1 MAASEVPIDGF
12 CDPAFEP
19 VREAFRENFDQFDEV
34 GASVALRIHGRQVLD
49 LWGGWRDEEK
59 TRLWEKDTLVNCYS
73 VGKGITAILVLALVG
88 QRRLDPDQPMA
99 AVWPEFAAA
108 GKEKVTLRQIL
119 AHQGGLP
126 ALREELPD
134 KALSDW
140 RRITTAL
147 AAQEPFWEPGTA
159 HGYHVNTHGFLTGEM
174 ARRASGAPSFRR
186 ALRDVLTQPL
196 EAEFHIGL
204 PLYAHRL
211 CADIIGGTARP
222 IDIAHARDFVAPPSG
237 DAATD
242 EMKFKAYFNPP
253 AITGQGVINSSWW
266 RSLQIP
272 STNGHA
278 TARAVT
284 RIYAAALDGSL
295 FPQSVLD
302 DACTP
307 QVDGLDRILDR
318 PTRFGLGFQL
328 AQDSRPIG
336 PNARTFGHFGYGG
349 SLGFADP
356 DTGLA
361 FAYVMNRPGERWQS
375 PRAGALIDA
384 AYACL

>member
-1 MAASEVPIDGF
+1 MAASAVPIDGF
-12 CDPAFEP
+12 CDPAFER

-34 GASVALRIHGRQVLD
+34 GAAVAVYIGGRQVLD
-49 LWGGWRDEEK
+49 LWGGWRDEAK
-59 TRLWEKDTLVNCYS
+59 TRPWEKNTLVNAYS

-88 QRRLDPDQPMA
+88 QRRLDPDQA
-99 AVWPEFAAA
+99 VTAVWPEFGAA
-108 GKEKVTLRQIL
+108 GKDKITLRQIL

-134 KALSDW
+134 EALSDW
-140 RRITTAL
+140 QRITASL

-186 ALRDVLTQPL
+186 ALREVLTQSL
-196 EAEFHIGL
+196 DAEFHIGL

-211 CADIIGGTARP
+211 CADIIGVMARP
-222 IDIAHARDFVAPPSG
+222 IDIAHARKFVAPPSG
-237 DAATD
+237 DPATD
-242 EMKFKAYFNPP
+242 EMKFKAYFNPS
-253 AITGQGVINSSWW
+253 AITGQGVVNSSWW

-272 STNGHA
+272 STNGHG
-278 TARAVT
+278 TARGVA

-336 PNARTFGHFGYGG
+336 PNARSFGHFGYGG